1 MLSKVMRRIK
11 QGSWFFVGF
20 GGLLILNLKTVIDE
34 RQKGVPF
41 VLAQHMERKH
51 SANIFSCDKCK
62 FTSTSEYWFKQHA
75 KAHNGK
81 EINCDV
87 CKKCFSS
94 ARNLKAH
101 KDGVHGL
108 PKL

>member
-1 MLSKVMRRIK
+1 MNYCGKKKKIECKECGYQAR
-11 QGSWFFVGF
+11 
-20 GGLLILNLKTVIDE
+20 
-34 RQKGVPF
+34 VPF
-41 VLAQHMERKH
+41 VLAQHMKKKH
-51 SANIFSCDKCK
+51 SANTFSCDKCK
-62 FTSTSEYWFKQHA
+62 FTSTSEYWFRQHA

-94 ARNLKAH
+94 TRNLKAH